1 MRFQKRIS
9 IRRTIVVGG
18 VRLEAYSS
26 LCLSAATV
34 HLQPTVRPVGEA
46 LAEAEGWRMHR
57 DRLFMKH
64 IGNKPRGVLATD
76 RVSRHLPEMYVVSEA
91 DAAAIREAYETGG
104 RVVRCHRATPPLPR
118 HHGQRQ
124 GAGAG
129 EGYRWVATAAKP
141 STEGSQAIPE
151 GEGGC
156 RCPCKVASL
165 LPLASARYQA
175 ASFLGRP
182 RPLFPL
188 TPSFTRCTGTGAGFM
203 EPGLRPRPLA
213 AAIFDRRSE

>member
-1 MRFQKRIS
+1 
-9 IRRTIVVGG
+9 
-18 VRLEAYSS
+18 
-26 LCLSAATV
+26 
-34 HLQPTVRPVGEA
+34 
-46 LAEAEGWRMHR
+46 MHR
-57 DRLFMKH
+57 DRLFIKQK
-64 IGNKPRGVLATD
+64 GT
-76 RVSRHLPEMYVVSEA
+76 SREACLPQPGCSPTFWAMYVVTEA
-91 DAAAIREAYETGG
+91 DAAAIREAYETGWG
-104 RVVRCHRATPPLPR
+104 VVRCHRATPPLPR
-118 HHGQRQ
+118 HYGQCQ

-141 STEGSQAIPE
+141 STEGSQALPE
-151 GEGGC
+151 GEGRC

-188 TPSFTRCTGTGAGFM
+188 TPAFTRCTGTGAGFM
-203 EPGLRPRPLA
+203 EPGLRPRPVA